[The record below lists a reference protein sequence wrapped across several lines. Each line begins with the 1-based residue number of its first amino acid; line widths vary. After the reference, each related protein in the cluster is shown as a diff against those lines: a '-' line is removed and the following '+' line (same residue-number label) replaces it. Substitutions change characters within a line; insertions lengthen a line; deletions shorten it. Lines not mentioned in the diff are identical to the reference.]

1 MSTVTPIDTVGID
14 AGATDTTDTVA
25 AAPPEFVFVALDRA
39 DDAPAGM
46 PSDRER
52 IAIHRAWLASF
63 DAGRMPASK
72 VALLDRWAPGWRS
85 DAART
90 FFAA

>member
-1 MSTVTPIDTVGID
+1 MST
-14 AGATDTTDTVA
+14 ATLPA
-25 AAPPEFVFVALDRA
+25 ARPEFVFVAHDASLDR
-39 DDAPAGM
+39 PVGM

-52 IAIHRAWLASF
+52 IAIHRAWLVSL

-72 VALLDRWAPGWRS
+72 VALLDRWVPGWRS

-90 FFAA
+90 FFGVHGS